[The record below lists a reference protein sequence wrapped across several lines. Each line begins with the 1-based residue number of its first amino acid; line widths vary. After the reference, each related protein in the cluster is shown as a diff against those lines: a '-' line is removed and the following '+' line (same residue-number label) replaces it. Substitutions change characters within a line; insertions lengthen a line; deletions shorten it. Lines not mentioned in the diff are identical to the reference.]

1 MVQPAMQRHRLY
13 VYPWDL
19 RDEGAGT
26 VADRLRAAG
35 LGGVTLATSYHAG
48 KFLRPHAPGR
58 KVYFPE
64 DGTVYFTPNP
74 ALYRD
79 LAPRRASMAD
89 NFDALTELQRTA
101 GDLAVTAWTVG
112 LHNTRLGQAHPHL
125 ATETVYGDRLV
136 NALCPAQPEVRHYL
150 TALCL
155 DTARQ
160 PGVGEIALE
169 TPGWQA
175 FRHGHH
181 HEFEL
186 IELPERVQVMMG
198 TCFCPACR
206 AATAAAGIDV
216 PALATETRRQLDLF
230 FSQGTLPETDPQSD
244 PEWRAFQAWRAATVT
259 SLVKEIRDVL
269 PAIVRL
275 AVIPTTQTPNDLCW
289 IEGSDLAALAHAAD
303 RLEVPAYQ
311 VGPGAIGEDAARVR
325 AAAGRNAKIGF
336 ILRPTYPHLANAAEV
351 AEAVSA
357 LRALDAASL
366 SFYNYGHMRL
376 SSLDWI
382 AAALA

>member
-1 MVQPAMQRHRLY
+1 MHRHGLY

-19 RDEGAGT
+19 RDEGAGP

-35 LGGVTLATSYHAG
+35 IDGVVLATSYHAG
-48 KFLRPHAPGR
+48 KFLRPHSPGG

-64 DGTVYFTPNP
+64 DGTVYFTPDP
-74 ALYRD
+74 SLYRR
-79 LAPRRASMAD
+79 LQPLRAGMAKD
-89 NFDALTELQRTA
+89 YDALRHLERTA

-112 LHNTRLGQAHPHL
+112 LHNTRLGQAHPDIT
-125 ATETVYGDRLV
+125 TETAFGDRLV
-136 NALCPAQPEVRHYL
+136 NALCPAQPDVRQYL
-150 TALCL
+150 TSLCL

-160 PGVGEIALE
+160 PGVSEIALE

-186 IELPERVQVMMG
+186 IELPEPVQVMLG
-198 TCFCPACR
+198 SCFCPACV
-206 AATAAAGIDV
+206 AGATAAGVDAKG
-216 PALATETRRQLDLF
+216 LAADTRRGLERF
-230 FSQGTLPETDPQSD
+230 FTDGTLPATDPRTD
-244 PEWRAFQAWRAATVT
+244 PNWQAFHAWRAETVT
-259 SLVKEIRDVL
+259 SLVAEIRDRL
-269 PAIVRL
+269 PAAVAL

-289 IEGSDLAALAHAAD
+289 IEGSDLASLARVAD

-311 VGPGAIGEDAARVR
+311 TGPEAIAADAARVR
-325 AAAGRNAKIGF
+325 DAAGAGARIGF
-336 ILRPTYPHLANAAEV
+336 ILRPTYPHLGNATEV
-351 AEAVSA
+351 AEAVSS
-357 LRALDAASL
+357 LRGLGAEPL

-382 AAALA
+382 AEALA